1 MNEKRENL
9 FRGKRKKDGKWVEGY
24 YVFQDVEV
32 GDKETHHFILTHD
45 EFGFLWHEVDPATIG
60 QYTGMTGENGTR
72 IFEGDIVHVYDA
84 MVQYSAPFHEYEG
97 CVDHF
102 CGSFRVNCGDHTHYR
117 WADYEVTV
125 IGNIHDNPE
134 LLEAQ

>member
-1 MNEKRENL
+1 M
-9 FRGKRKKDGKWVEGY
+9 
-24 YVFQDVEV
+24 
-32 GDKETHHFILTHD
+32 H
-45 EFGFLWHEVDPATIG
+45 
-60 QYTGMTGENGTR
+60 
-72 IFEGDIVHVYDA
+72 DA

-97 CVDHF
+97 YVDHF

-134 LLEAQ
+134 LLEAQYTIWDYIKEVARDLVLLEGDCRVVDAIYAAEDVRRRRGTLTIED